1 MGMGKHGILLGAS
14 SGNLFTCF
22 GKGSRAAG
30 EGRAWA
36 LNLNKGL
43 DATLVHVPIQGY
55 PHQQA
60 LHAHGIYVSNATD
73 RSGLVTIKFMSIMK
87 SIILPN
93 QIQYNNFNQK
103 FAVFQYKL

>member
-73 RSGLVTIKFMSIMK
+73 RSGLITTKFKSIMK

-93 QIQYNNFNQK
+93 QIKITDEKIFNIR
-103 FAVFQYKL
+103 

>member
-36 LNLNKGL
+36 LNLNKGM

-73 RSGLVTIKFMSIMK
+73 RLGLIPI
-87 SIILPN
+87 
-93 QIQYNNFNQK
+93 
-103 FAVFQYKL
+103 